1 MVCPYCHNKD
11 SKVIDSR
18 STADYRSIRRRREC
32 LKCSGRFTTYESIE
46 TTPLIVIKKDKSH
59 QRFDREKLIT
69 RLLRA
74 CGKRPVSFEVL
85 QNVVIEVENELLNSF
100 TNEVSSTQIAEL
112 TMKKLKDID
121 VVAYIRFV
129 SVYHEFSSVEE
140 FMNELQKLENNKTS

>member
-74 CGKRPVSFEVL
+74 CGKRPVPFEVL

>member
-1 MVCPYCHNKD
+1 MVCPYCHNKN
-11 SKVIDSR
+11 SKVVDSR
-18 STADYRSIRRRREC
+18 STADDRSIRRRREC

-74 CGKRPVSFEVL
+74 CGKRPVPFEVL